1 MIKTVA
7 LSGKELKAEGLG
19 GFNTVVHNLSGGAIY
34 ASKYPNIVPG
44 ADDVAEI
51 PLGSSKLISTTNGTV
66 YLLGTGKAELTGQDC
81 ESVNSSGGGG
91 AVGGDGSLSA
101 VIGYVNEQDAINL
114 EASKTYTDDKL
125 ADKANRSEIPTTLP
139 ANGGNAA
146 TVNGHTVNAD
156 VPSNAKF
163 TDTTYTNATTTKDG
177 LMSGADK
184 SKLDSIA
191 NGANNYVHPTT
202 AGNKHIPAG
211 GSTGQILRWSADG
224 TAAWGEDTN
233 TTYSNFVKS
242 GSGAKSGLV
251 PSPGTTAGTT
261 KYLREDGTWQTPP
274 NTTYSA
280 MTGATASTA
289 GTSGLV
295 PAPFAGSQAGCY
307 LKGSGGWV
315 NPFSPTVITTSGTDA
330 NSYSVSGIYFFLQD
344 NSPTNAPATKANGW
358 LIVSNYGNAA
368 IKQIWFRLGALNSTD
383 SDMYVRT
390 YNSGSWSNWRKVATV
405 PAATSPMQVVGITQG
420 TLNSVTTTL
429 GTSYIPYQSGA
440 TKALVE
446 IWKTA
451 SNFNPNFSATS
462 YGGRYIT
469 GLSSSMTTV
478 SNVTVFSG
486 VLDTATV
493 GADSAGRIAVSGSV
507 CGDDDTHY
515 RVTWFV

>member
-101 VIGYVNEQDAINL
+101 VIDYVNEQDAINL

-125 ADKANRSEIPTTLP
+125 ADKADRSEIPTTLP

-146 TVNGHTVNAD
+146 KVNGHTVNAD

-233 TTYSNFVKS
+233 TTYSDFVKS

-280 MTGATASTA
+280 MTGATASAA
-289 GTSGLV
+289 GKSGLV
-295 PAPFAGSQAGCY
+295 PAPPAGNLMDYLNAGGEW
-307 LKGSGGWV
+307 K
-315 NPFSPTVITTSGTDA
+315 NPFRPTRIETAGTDA
-330 NSYSVSGIYFFLQD
+330 NTYVTPGIYFFYSTE
-344 NSPTNAPATKANGW
+344 SPLNAPISGINGW
-358 LIVSNYGNAA
+358 LIVFGFVYGE
-368 IKQIWFRLGALNSTD
+368 IKQMWFRLGGANSTD
-383 SDMYVRT
+383 SDTFIRT
-390 YNSGSWSNWRKVATV
+390 KVSGGWSNWRKVATV

-469 GLSSSMTTV
+469 GLSSSMTAV

-493 GADSAGRIAVSGSV
+493 GADSTGRIAVGGSV
-507 CGDDDTHY
+507 GGDDDTHY